1 MNKQTAWVLGMLLSG
16 SNIVKTIYRRKS
28 NETHLSFI
36 YEYPDTEVLFKIKKI
51 LKTSA
56 NIRSYSNHKSPLS
69 VITIYDR
76 NDIINEYAS
85 IKTKIPKNI
94 KGFEKHFIRGL
105 FDGNGIL
112 SKRKN
117 RNLFRIGFINEFKH
131 ITEWVSKTICNALK
145 LPLKNVRYVSQSHVY
160 EILWEGNIAKL
171 IAFWLYS
178 GDIKDC
184 SLNRKRNKYYN
195 DVLDNKY
202 FKELDQELLCV
213 VNAYINNDNEI
224 AFNVPGLQT
233 LEWCKR
239 VQNLLSFNT
248 VPVFHNKGKRKYYHL
263 YIPK

>member
-1 MNKQTAWVLGMLLSG
+1 M
-16 SNIVKTIYRRKS
+16 
-28 NETHLSFI
+28 
-36 YEYPDTEVLFKIKKI
+36 
-51 LKTSA
+51 
-56 NIRSYSNHKSPLS
+56 
-69 VITIYDR
+69 
-76 NDIINEYAS
+76 
-85 IKTKIPKNI
+85 
-94 KGFEKHFIRGL
+94 
-105 FDGNGIL
+105 
-112 SKRKN
+112 
-117 RNLFRIGFINEFKH
+117 
-131 ITEWVSKTICNALK
+131 SKTICNALK